1 MCAKMFVIG
10 KLSSVTGHTSGWK
23 LRVNRNCYGILT
35 SISRDFP
42 YGSAWNR
49 SGSNVA
55 FCNTQTRID
64 FTLPAKQ
71 EIHLRIIADKADGE

>member
-1 MCAKMFVIG
+1 MG
-10 KLSSVTGHTSGWK
+10 LPGT
-23 LRVNRNCYGILT
+23 
-35 SISRDFP
+35 DP
-42 YGSAWNR
+42 
-49 SGSNVA
+49 GSNVV